1 MQWKKV
7 EGGLGFEEGKKMGE
21 KERSLLKI
29 GCFRGGYDDDDIMM
43 MMIKKNL
50 GERGERKMGF

>member
-1 MQWKKV
+1 M